1 MEMRHFVLA
10 TCILFGL
17 VPTTASAAED
27 HMDLQRLSNQGQAE
41 EVLGQ
46 ALERL
51 EASPDDIL
59 LHHLAGV
66 SLVQLGRG
74 EAARPYFEFCVGSGV
89 KDWRYAWSLLYLGG
103 IDIEAGAYEAAREK
117 WMEVRDGRITENVAR
132 NAANNLRGFGL
143 DEAFDDWIRRE
154 SEHLRV
160 QFSPLHADQDIDRW
174 MKGHDLAWDRLAA
187 LFEGAPEVP
196 VHYIVW
202 GNLDEARELCGI
214 TSLGFAKPEYSLIHC
229 RWEQTV
235 GHELAHVFVGRV
247 LHPTVTTRFVN
258 EGLAVAHDL
267 TNRNRLDVAR
277 GAMDEAG
284 VDSVDLELLWTG
296 QHPGGEEILY
306 PVSGAWID
314 FLIREAGREK
324 VLELARNQTIES
336 AAAIYGDEFTGL
348 VVEFEGLLSD

>member
-1 MEMRHFVLA
+1 MTIVFL
-10 TCILFGL
+10 
-17 VPTTASAAED
+17 PTFAQAED
-27 HMDLQRLSNQGQAE
+27 HLDIQRLSNQGQAE
-41 EVLGQ
+41 EVLEQ
-46 ALERL
+46 ALARL
-51 EASPDDIL
+51 ETSPDDIL
-59 LHHLAGV
+59 LHHLVGV

-74 EAARPYFEFCVGSGV
+74 EEARPYFEFCIESGV

-117 WMEVRDGRITENVAR
+117 WLEVRDGRITENVAR

-143 DEAFDDWIRRE
+143 DEAFDDWIRQE
-154 SEHLRV
+154 SGHLRV
-160 QFSPLHADQDIDRW
+160 QFSPMHADKDIDRW
-174 MKGHDLAWDRLAA
+174 MKGHEMAWERLTE
-187 LFEGAPEVP
+187 LIGGAPDVP
-196 VHYIVW
+196 VRYIVW
-202 GNLDEARELCGI
+202 GDLAEARELCGI
-214 TSLGFAKPEYSLIHC
+214 TSLGFARPEYALIHC

-247 LHPTVTTRFVN
+247 LQPTVTTRFVN

-277 GAMDEAG
+277 GAMGETG

-296 QHPGGEEILY
+296 QHPGGEDILY

-336 AAAIYGDEFTGL
+336 AAAIYGEDFAGL
-348 VVEFEGLLSD
+348 VVAFEDLLND